1 MVLQVSSIA
10 IAEERAMKREG
21 TYFLLDREI

>member
-21 TYFLLDREI
+21 TYFLLDRGI